1 MVALR
6 RKRTHRNADKNGH
19 YRWYDDYQLPDR
31 DLDDTL
37 YLRRAHSVGAA
48 RQHLNLLGYALVVNA
63 VAVHR
68 YARRRAPDTRA
79 A

>member
-19 YRWYDDYQLPDR
+19 YRWYDDYALPDR

-37 YLRRAHSVGAA
+37 YLRRAHSLGAPA
-48 RQHLNLLGYALVVNA
+48 NTSTCSAT
-63 VAVHR
+63 
-68 YARRRAPDTRA
+68 PSS
-79 A
+79 